1 MKPWIAAATLALAL
15 NLIAAQVLAC
25 GACVTRPGP
34 PGPANPAYV
43 AQKAER
49 IFFGFDPLTKRSV
62 AWVEIRYTG
71 QPEDF
76 GWVVPMPKKPT
87 IGVGATYLFDRLDQ
101 ATAPRLTMKVGATR
115 ENCRVPQSANS
126 GGGFGCVGTAGS
138 AASARGDFA
147 GQATNA
153 DASGGGSKVVV
164 VEQSTIGPYSYAILA
179 STDSADLVKWLNDNN
194 YVTPK
199 EATPTIDAH
208 LKKGDVFVA
217 LKLLNNKGIDAI
229 RPVTFTMDDA
239 DPCVPLRLTS
249 IAAVED
255 MEVIVYLAGPGRG
268 MPKNHLHVQVNP
280 YRLAWEN
287 GGGNYGQVL
296 ATAIDEAA
304 GRAFAT
310 EFAGPT
316 KGLAVAAPPSDV
328 AAMSL
333 QFGRPVDAVSAAGK
347 AYQPGEIVP
356 LSRLDSSAIAEVT
369 TTAQLAAAL
378 KKSKFLQADEVIAT
392 LDRFVLGPAAA
403 KGIDWAEVEATGAFN
418 PADLPNPATKI
429 DGKALAAELALFAG
443 GLKDAMGLIAAQ
455 PTLTRLSMRISPKE
469 MTRDPL
475 FAFHPK
481 LPDVHSNWSATL
493 TNVCTNGDN
502 TDNGARLQIT
512 GRKESH
518 IIRNGHAG
526 FTTFQ
531 TVAATVKTAFEP
543 RFAKMPAAA
552 VVEVLDETLPAASP
566 VGAGQIE
573 LVDLAIGLAVP
584 GAPTLPKDFV
594 LKPAEARLVVPAAD
608 PNLDTVTA
616 ANGAAADPGGC
627 KLGHHGRAVSAFAL
641 VALAMLAVVAARRR
655 AS

>member
-1 MKPWIAAATLALAL
+1 MRSWIVAAAALTCSFTATQ
-15 NLIAAQVLAC
+15 ALAC

-49 IFFGFDPLTKRSV
+49 IFFGFDPATKRSV

-101 ATAPRLTMKVGATR
+101 ATAPRLTMKVGPNR
-115 ENCRVPQSANS
+115 ENCRVPQQANS
-126 GGGFGCVGTAGS
+126 GGGFGCAEE
-138 AASARGDFA
+138 ASVLR
-147 GQATNA
+147 ATS
-153 DASGGGSKVVV
+153 SGGSGANLAADTSNGGRGKVVV
-164 VEQSTIGPYSYAILA
+164 VEQSTIGPYSYAVLA
-179 STDSADLVKWLNDNN
+179 STDSGDLVKWLNDNS

-199 EATPTIDAH
+199 EATPIIDAH

-296 ATAIDEAA
+296 ATAMDEAA

-316 KGLAVAAPPSDV
+316 KGLAVAGPPSDV

-333 QFGRPVDAVSAAGK
+333 QFGRPVDVGQLASA
-347 AYQPGEIVP
+347 YLPGELVAKG
-356 LSRLDSSAIAEVT
+356 RLDASAFAEVT

-378 KKSKFLQADEVIAT
+378 KKSQFLLADEVQAT
-392 LDRFVLGPAAA
+392 LDRYVLGPNAS
-403 KGIDWAEVEATGAFN
+403 KGVSWANVQVTGSFDAVE
-418 PADLPNPATKI
+418 LPNPATKV
-429 DGKALAAELALFAG
+429 DGKSLAAELSLFAG
-443 GLKDAMGLIAAQ
+443 GLKDAVGLIEAQ

-481 LPDVHSNWSATL
+481 LPEVNSNWSATL
-493 TNVCTNGDN
+493 SNVCVNGDN

-531 TVAATVKTAFEP
+531 TVAATVKTALEP

-552 VVEVLDETLPAASP
+552 VVEVLDEALPAMP
-566 VGAGQIE
+566 VPPAQIE

-594 LKPAEARLVVPAAD
+594 LKPAEPRLVVPASD

-616 ANGAAADPGGC
+616 ANSAAADPGGC

-641 VALAMLAVVAARRR
+641 VALALLTVLAVRRR
-655 AS
+655 PS